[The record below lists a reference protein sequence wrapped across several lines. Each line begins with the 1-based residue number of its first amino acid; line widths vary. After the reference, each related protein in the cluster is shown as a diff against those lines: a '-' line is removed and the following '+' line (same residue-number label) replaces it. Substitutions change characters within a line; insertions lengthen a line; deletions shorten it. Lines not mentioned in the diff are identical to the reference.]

1 MPLNEI
7 LELLKRIFF
16 ITQNL
21 LIKLIDSRKEAK
33 ITSEKSLREDRPLRI
48 IISASKPANS
58 SQGNHY
64 SKSDQEDHQ
73 ANKNN
78 LHQIRFDELLT
89 RSFEDKNILDEI
101 NKWALDY
108 KFKLRFGEGK
118 RIWRKKYKLTLVCS
132 TNNCPY
138 KLISNS
144 EVSNEG
150 YKVVEKLSKKY
161 SQHNWRNI

>member
-101 NKWALDY
+101 NK
-108 KFKLRFGEGK
+108 
-118 RIWRKKYKLTLVCS
+118 
-132 TNNCPY
+132 
-138 KLISNS
+138 
-144 EVSNEG
+144 
-150 YKVVEKLSKKY
+150 
-161 SQHNWRNI
+161 